1 MMRKTLALLTAA
13 VLLLALCACGQQTNN
28 PDTSGAVVPP
38 ADANTVAETFVR
50 ALRTRDNLTCYS
62 LLLYDARGAWE
73 ADAINAHGSEQA
85 FFDEVKRQAKEKGIK
100 LTSDIDSFESYYA
113 AYHQF
118 ILEDYRQAYGEHTF
132 STKVVESVKMT
143 EDEVA
148 KFRENLLNSLNK
160 DRFDEDVLAAI
171 TEVYTVTVNFSVD
184 GEIKDFSENYPTSVV
199 YYNDQWLIAS
209 YSE

>member
-1 MMRKTLALLTAA
+1 MTKRIWALLTAA
-13 VLLLALCACGQQTNN
+13 VLLLALGACGRQKKD
-28 PDTSGAVVPP
+28 PDTAGTVASPG
-38 ADANTVAETFVR
+38 DANTVAETFVR

-62 LLLYDARGAWE
+62 LLLYDARSAWE
-73 ADAINAHGSEQA
+73 ESAVKNHGSEQA
-85 FFDEVKRQAKEKGIK
+85 FFDEVKRQAEEKGIE

-118 ILEDYRQAYGEHTF
+118 ILEDYRQIYGEHTF
-132 STKVVESVKMT
+132 STKVVESVKLT

-148 KFRENLLNSLNK
+148 TFRENLLNSLSK
-160 DRFDEDVLAAI
+160 SLFDEEVLAQI

-184 GEIKDFSENYPTSVV
+184 GELKDFSEDYPTSVV
-199 YYNDQWLIAS
+199 YYNGQWLIAS